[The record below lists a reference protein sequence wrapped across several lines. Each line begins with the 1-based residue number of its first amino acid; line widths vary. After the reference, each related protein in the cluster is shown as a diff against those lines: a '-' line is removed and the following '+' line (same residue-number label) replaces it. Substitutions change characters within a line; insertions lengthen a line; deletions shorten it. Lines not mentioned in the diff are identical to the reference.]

1 MTPADDLLNFI
12 TSVSGD
18 SFLKVEENLGDGY
31 VRLKVSEAERRQA
44 KHDIRCS
51 EDVVVELLRNSRDA
65 HAGRVFLANSR
76 EGNLRTFTLI
86 DDGVG
91 IPTAMQERVFEP
103 RVTTKLET
111 MVVDHWGVHGRGMAL
126 YSIKSNAAE
135 ARICLS
141 DLHRGTALTVVTDA
155 AVLGERADQSTW
167 PVLERDESGM
177 SRVARGPHNVVRRVV
192 EFALE
197 HPGLDVY
204 LGTPTEILATMTGVA
219 KRDLDSSDLLFCDDL
234 TRLPVW
240 QRPAAAADAG
250 ELTDIANELGLAV
263 SERTAHR
270 LLAEEI
276 APLPTVLAA
285 ANGQERPPAA
295 SANPDIYRDRRGLKI
310 HHSDLTAFSTA
321 LEAAFDT
328 LAERYYLHLRCA
340 PRITVGK
347 EDIRVRFDVEKED

>member
-1 MTPADDLLNFI
+1 MTPSDDLMSFV

-18 SFLKVEENLGDGY
+18 AFLKVEENLGDGY
-31 VRLKVSEAERRQA
+31 VRLNVSEAERRQA
-44 KHDIRCS
+44 KHDIRCA

-65 HAGRVFLANSR
+65 HASRIFLANSR

-91 IPTAMQERVFEP
+91 VPTTMHERVFEP
-103 RVTTKLET
+103 RVTSKLET

-126 YSIKSNAAE
+126 YSIRSNAAE
-135 ARICLS
+135 ARVCAS
-141 DLHRGTALTVVTDA
+141 DLHRGTALTVVIDA
-155 AVLGERADQSTW
+155 TTLSERADQSTW

-177 SRVARGPHNVVRRVV
+177 SRVVRGPHNVVRRVV

-204 LGTPTEILATMTGVA
+204 LGTPTEMLATMVTVA
-219 KRDLDSSDLLFCDDL
+219 RRELDSPELLFCDDL

-250 ELTDIANELGLAV
+250 ELTDIAEGLGLPI

-270 LLAEEI
+270 LLGDEI
-276 APLPTVLAA
+276 VPLQTVLATA
-285 ANGQERPPAA
+285 VGQERPTSAA
-295 SANPDIYRDRRGLKI
+295 TTPDIYRDRRGLKI
-310 HHSDLTAFSTA
+310 HHSDISSFSSE
-321 LEAAFDT
+321 LESAFDT
-328 LAERYYLHLRCA
+328 LAERYYLHLKCA

-347 EDIRVRFDVEKED
+347 DDIRVRFEVEKED

>member
-1 MTPADDLLNFI
+1 MTPADDLLNFV

-65 HAGRVFLANSR
+65 HAGRIFLANSR
-76 EGNLRTFTLI
+76 EGALRTFTLV

-91 IPTAMQERVFEP
+91 IPTQMQERVFEP
-103 RVTTKLET
+103 RVTSKLET

-126 YSIKSNAAE
+126 YSIRSNATD
-135 ARICLS
+135 ARVCLS
-141 DLHRGTALTVVTDA
+141 ELHKGTALTVVTDA
-155 AVLGERADQSTW
+155 ASLGERADQSTW
-167 PVLERDESGM
+167 PTLDRDESGM
-177 SRVARGPHNVVRRVV
+177 TRVVRGPHNVVRRVV

-204 LGTPTEILATMTGVA
+204 LGTPTEILATMIQVA
-219 KRDLDSSDLLFCDDL
+219 KEDLDSSELLFCDDL

-240 QRPAAAADAG
+240 QRPAAAADAA
-250 ELTDIANELGLAV
+250 ELADLASLTGLAI

-276 APLPTVLAA
+276 APLRPVLITAT
-285 ANGQERPPAA
+285 GRVE
-295 SANPDIYRDRRGLKI
+295 SGD
-310 HHSDLTAFSTA
+310 HSGDPG
-321 LEAAFDT
+321 
-328 LAERYYLHLRCA
+328 HLS
-340 PRITVGK
+340 
-347 EDIRVRFDVEKED
+347 